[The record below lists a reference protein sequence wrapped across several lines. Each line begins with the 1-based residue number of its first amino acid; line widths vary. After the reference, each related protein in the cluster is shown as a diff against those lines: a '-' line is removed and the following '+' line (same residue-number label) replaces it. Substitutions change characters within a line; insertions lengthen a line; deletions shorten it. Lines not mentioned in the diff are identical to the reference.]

1 MKRRKGGASKEYEAS
16 LGTIK
21 ELRMRLVSAEEE
33 SGKLQR
39 QLNALPAGEN
49 PPPRCFEPDACKGL
63 PNYPHDVTPESVLR
77 QAVAAAARV
86 RKGTTRLRCELW
98 SWRPPSNK
106 SRRRPPPWRS
116 NSRGARAAAASG
128 PRRKAVGP
136 ALSRR
141 CLIVVKLWAAVL
153 TVVVVPV
160 RGYVQLRGWRWR
172 QEAGLACVCPQK
184 RSGKGAG

>member
-1 MKRRKGGASKEYEAS
+1 VAQTQTEELLEELDALKRRKGGASKEYEAS

-39 QLNALPAGEN
+39 QLNALPAGDI
-49 PPPRCFEPDACKGL
+49 PRHPAPRAAAEDVLPILLEPDACEGL

-86 RKGTTRLRCELW
+86 RKGTTRLRCVLW
-98 SWRPPSNK
+98 SWRPRSNK

-116 NSRGARAAAASG
+116 NSRGAEPAAASD

-141 CLIVVKLWAAVL
+141 CLVAVKL
-153 TVVVVPV
+153 
-160 RGYVQLRGWRWR
+160 
-172 QEAGLACVCPQK
+172 C
-184 RSGKGAG
+184 